1 MFAWKEAAWG
11 RSDTKSATAPV
22 LDSQTTGIVAGTR
35 VATSIGWR
43 AVEAVCE
50 GDQVLTFDGGLQTV
64 IGVTR
69 HFLSTQSASPT
80 SWPLHVPAGV
90 LGNRQPMHIL
100 PAQAIL
106 IESDTAEECLGDPF
120 ALIPAAAMDGF
131 RGIDRSRPA
140 DWIEVVELHF
150 AQDEIVFAN
159 IGALFLC
166 RARRDLL
173 SDVAMPV
180 YDVLPMEQADMLV
193 DLLDME
199 AMGQTGKCAGT
210 RSENYAAA

>member
-1 MFAWKEAAWG
+1 MFAWKDAAWG
-11 RSDTKSATAPV
+11 RSDTITATAPV
-22 LDSQTTGIVAGTR
+22 LDSQTTGIIAGTK

-69 HFLSTQSASPT
+69 HYLSTQSATPG

-120 ALIPAAAMDGF
+120 ALIPAAAIDGF
-131 RGIDRSRPA
+131 RGIDRTRPA

-166 RARRDLL
+166 RARTDLL
-173 SDVAMPV
+173 SDVKMPV

-193 DLLDME
+193 DLLEME
-199 AMGQTGKCAGT
+199 ALGHVGKCPHAQET
-210 RSENYAAA
+210 NYAAA